1 LLFGGPSGVGKT
13 SAAQALAGQLGL
25 PALEVDVRALLDSEQ
40 PAGLVDRLFTEA
52 AQLGAVLVLAHADAA
67 VRAVRALGVR
77 GYAIDPDALSTLR
90 LNRLGSP
97 GPEVIVFCSELIRDS
112 AQCSGLQFDEAFLFP
127 EPDAHAR
134 EQIWNRC
141 LPAGHRL
148 SGADVAELARSFR
161 LVGRSIARCCERARR
176 TAHEAGAPVSL
187 RHVAGALEAEYRSG
201 LISDRT
207 RAALADLRLRG
218 ASRDPN
224 PLPSVPTERDGS
236 ATGTTSV
243 WADRERERQLSGSIT
258 TAPPQISTPRR
269 SRRARS
275 LLVAVV
281 VIGAAAAGALGIAVS
296 SGGPRSAT
304 PPLRLDHVGSIGA
317 ARFAYPSSWR
327 ARNVASVSGQAL
339 SPGVTLAAS
348 RAPAG
353 QMVIGLIA
361 AAGAGIP
368 AQFIPASLS
377 ATASPQLVRLGSGH
391 FYRLLAL
398 SSAHEALYAS
408 AGTSPELVA
417 ACQSASAAFAGDC
430 ERVLAT
436 LALTPTPAPAPAP
449 IADPAY
455 ARQLSAALA
464 ELNRSRT
471 SLSRTL
477 ALAQTAAAQAR
488 AAASLA
494 AVHLVAANAIARLK
508 GGSATAVN
516 RELVR
521 ALRGAAIAYARL
533 AQAATRGNGTA
544 YAAAEPAVGGA
555 NASIA
560 DALSQLRTLGYTVT

>member
-1 LLFGGPSGVGKT
+1 
-13 SAAQALAGQLGL
+13 
-25 PALEVDVRALLDSEQ
+25 
-40 PAGLVDRLFTEA
+40 
-52 AQLGAVLVLAHADAA
+52 
-67 VRAVRALGVR
+67 
-77 GYAIDPDALSTLR
+77 
-90 LNRLGSP
+90 
-97 GPEVIVFCSELIRDS
+97 
-112 AQCSGLQFDEAFLFP
+112 
-127 EPDAHAR
+127 
-134 EQIWNRC
+134 
-141 LPAGHRL
+141 
-148 SGADVAELARSFR
+148 
-161 LVGRSIARCCERARR
+161 
-176 TAHEAGAPVSL
+176 
-187 RHVAGALEAEYRSG
+187 
-201 LISDRT
+201 
-207 RAALADLRLRG
+207 
-218 ASRDPN
+218 
-224 PLPSVPTERDGS
+224 
-236 ATGTTSV
+236 
-243 WADRERERQLSGSIT
+243 
-258 TAPPQISTPRR
+258 
-269 SRRARS
+269 
-275 LLVAVV
+275 
-281 VIGAAAAGALGIAVS
+281 
-296 SGGPRSAT
+296 
-304 PPLRLDHVGSIGA
+304 
-317 ARFAYPSSWR
+317 
-327 ARNVASVSGQAL
+327 
-339 SPGVTLAAS
+339 
-348 RAPAG
+348 
-353 QMVIGLIA
+353 MVIGLIA

-508 GGSATAVN
+508 GGSATAAN